1 MVPTLHI
8 SIARNL
14 WTRAVGLLSRRSLAD
29 NEALLIIPCPSIHTW
44 FMRFSIDAV
53 FLDKAGVVTHVV
65 EKIGPWRF
73 VYGKRA
79 YSCLELSAG
88 TARRLDFRVGQQF
101 SALAG
106 SLKVDKLQLDLS

>member
-1 MVPTLHI
+1 MQSILHI

-14 WTRAVGLLSRRSLAD
+14 WTRAIGLLNRRGLAD
-29 NEALLIIPCPSIHTW
+29 DEALLIVPCPSIHTW
-44 FMRFSIDAV
+44 FMRFSIDVV
-53 FLDKAGVVTHVV
+53 FLDKAGMVTHVA

-88 TARRLDFRVGQQF
+88 TARRLDFRVGQKF
-101 SALAG
+101 SSLAG
-106 SLKVDKLQLDLS
+106 SLTVDKLQLDLS